1 MKDAMMQNEGII
13 EIRITEHILHMITE
27 ELIETSRENRKVV
40 RFAIVVII
48 QNRVVSLRN
57 LIFGKQYY
65 LKIGGASNVLSLPI
79 LL

>member
-27 ELIETSRENRKVV
+27 ERIETSRENRKVV